1 MCRLELL
8 EWQILFHYLIPKVYS
23 DATTATSPAGIR
35 NKDWN
40 ISSAIV
46 LENHTF
52 LLSLSPIFY
61 YFNLFF
67 RPLVSFY
74 LVAMPDGDAW
84 GACSLARTST
94 PGLTSIRRQTSQICI
109 CIFNCIVLF
118 INMCI
123 CMCLWSKQLYIY
135 PQTGKQPCKD
145 VHSRSSSILG
155 QTSPNQLEFQ
165 TGLAF
170 NLLPASAFSV
180 HFFLDFKSRKDN
192 FRKYPTI

>member
-52 LLSLSPIFY
+52 LLSLSRISSFTIST
-61 YFNLFF
+61 YFSGRSSVFIWW
-67 RPLVSFY
+67 RCPM
-74 LVAMPDGDAW
+74 AMPGDW
-84 GACSLARTST
+84 SESLQPCKDVHTRSHLHPAADVSN
-94 PGLTSIRRQTSQICI
+94 LYLYLYLYFQ
-109 CIFNCIVLF
+109 CIVLF

-123 CMCLWSKQLYIY
+123 CICIWSKQLYIC
-135 PQTGKQPCKD
+135 PQTAKQPCKD

-180 HFFLDFKSRKDN
+180 
-192 FRKYPTI
+192 

>member
-1 MCRLELL
+1 
-8 EWQILFHYLIPKVYS
+8 
-23 DATTATSPAGIR
+23 
-35 NKDWN
+35 
-40 ISSAIV
+40 
-46 LENHTF
+46 
-52 LLSLSPIFY
+52 
-61 YFNLFF
+61 
-67 RPLVSFY
+67 
-74 LVAMPDGDAW
+74 MPDGDAW

-109 CIFNCIVLF
+109 RIRICICIFNCIMLL

-123 CMCLWSKQLYIY
+123 CICICIWSNQLYIY

-180 HFFLDFKSRKDN
+180 HFFLDLQKIILENIQQSKTN
-192 FRKYPTI
+192 

>member
-1 MCRLELL
+1 
-8 EWQILFHYLIPKVYS
+8 
-23 DATTATSPAGIR
+23 
-35 NKDWN
+35 
-40 ISSAIV
+40 
-46 LENHTF
+46 
-52 LLSLSPIFY
+52 
-61 YFNLFF
+61 
-67 RPLVSFY
+67 
-74 LVAMPDGDAW
+74 MPDGDAW

-109 CIFNCIVLF
+109 CICICICIFNYIVLF

-123 CMCLWSKQLYIY
+123 CIWSKQLYIY

-180 HFFLDFKSRKDN
+180 QFVLDFEKIILENIQQSKKNEKRTEIKILGE
-192 FRKYPTI
+192 FLKKTL